1 MTIAQRLGQLH
12 TEREM
17 KSNATDF
24 ARLAHALLKYGTI
37 DNVVRAIN
45 QPHTLGDGLG
55 HLGDIVRHAGMG
67 RITRVDLQTRAAQNP
82 QSLGVDAAF
91 QNYVAISNGFLGS
104 LMNAGA
110 FDAMLPDMVR
120 FPVQNATVGYVS
132 TGATAYSLNEMDMKP
147 LSRLSIT
154 SQNMDPLKAVC
165 MVEFTKELVK
175 VAPPGTLQLIE
186 GELRKAVAKVTDER
200 FLSVVSPGVSPNT
213 STGSTGT
220 AVRADIHGMLQQ
232 VTLDQSSKP
241 FLISNSTVL
250 KNIVMATD
258 RGVSC
263 FPQLT
268 PQGGSVNGI
277 PWVVTDAAG
286 TGLIYLVDAASIG
299 ANSGELILTE
309 GQEYMRQG
317 NDAPDSP
324 PGASTPLV
332 SAFQMNFVALRV
344 ERYFVVE
351 RVRSNSV
358 AAVSN
363 SGSWASGD
371 SPP

>member
-1 MTIAQRLGQLH
+1 
-12 TEREM
+12 
-17 KSNATDF
+17 
-24 ARLAHALLKYGTI
+24 
-37 DNVVRAIN
+37 
-45 QPHTLGDGLG
+45 
-55 HLGDIVRHAGMG
+55 
-67 RITRVDLQTRAAQNP
+67 
-82 QSLGVDAAF
+82 
-91 QNYVAISNGFLGS
+91 
-104 LMNAGA
+104 
-110 FDAMLPDMVR
+110 
-120 FPVQNATVGYVS
+120 
-132 TGATAYSLNEMDMKP
+132 
-147 LSRLSIT
+147 
-154 SQNMDPLKAVC
+154 
-165 MVEFTKELVK
+165 
-175 VAPPGTLQLIE
+175 LIE